1 MTHYIQ
7 DYIDLVKGGTVPVC
21 REQLLL
27 VDHVERCFQTESI
40 YVDENQLE
48 RYMVQQKYFP
58 YRLLEWE
65 TFCFALHNCT
75 YKAPGVLRWPILM
88 IVVGRGAG
96 KNGYLAFEDFC
107 LVTPINGIE
116 KYNIDMF
123 ANSENQAR
131 ATFDDI
137 YDVLQSDEKYFK
149 KYFTWNQEKITNR
162 KTKSTIRYH
171 TKAPNTK
178 DGGRPGKVDFDELHE
193 YVNSALLDVVVTGL
207 GKRPM
212 PRRTYISTL
221 GNVRDG
227 PLDRYFAQGL
237 KVLEGTEPDDGWLYF
252 ICRLDTDEE
261 IKQPEAWPKANP
273 SLNDPTRQHLRDEI
287 LLEFKEY
294 LRDPAGHSAFPTKR
308 MNRPQGNRETEVTSW
323 ENILAAN
330 QPYPADPSV
339 TAYNAVFA
347 IDFADTRDFVTAG
360 VLWKSCDLWCWKV
373 HTWICA
379 QSPDLSRIRFPYME
393 AVERGEATLVNE
405 ALIPPDAPCDWI
417 EEQAEI
423 LNVKFGAID
432 HYRLAIMRK
441 ALSERGWNPDP
452 KKGNLKLTF
461 RPEVMEIA
469 PIITSAFISQKI
481 RWGDSMTM
489 RWYTNNACR
498 KIDSNGNITFEK
510 IEPKTRKTDG
520 FMALVAAFIVAMKH
534 EDIFDIP
541 PDIETLPGVFVF

>member
-7 DYIDLVKGGTVPVC
+7 DYIDLVKSGTVPVC

-27 VDHVERCFQTESI
+27 IAHVEKCFQTESI

-48 RYMVQQKYFP
+48 RYMAQQKYFP
-58 YRLLEWE
+58 YNLLEWE

-88 IVVGRGAG
+88 VVVGRGAG

-149 KYFTWNQEKITNR
+149 QFFVWNQEKITNR

-171 TKAPNTK
+171 TRAPKTK

-193 YVNSALLDVVVTGL
+193 YENSALLDVAVTGL

-227 PLDRYFAQGL
+227 PLDRYFAHGL

-252 ICRLDTDEE
+252 FCRLDTDEE

-330 QPYPADPSV
+330 QPYPADPAV

-347 IDFADTRDFVTAG
+347 LDFADTRDFVTAG
-360 VLWKSCDLWCWKV
+360 VLWKACDLWCWKA

-379 QSPDLSRIRFPYME
+379 QSPDLPRIRFPYME

-405 ALIPPDAPCDWI
+405 PLIQPDAPCDWI
-417 EEQAEI
+417 EEQAEQFN
-423 LNVKFGAID
+423 LKFGAID
-432 HYRLAIMRK
+432 HFRIAIMRK
-441 ALSERGWNPDP
+441 TLMERGWNPDP
-452 KKGNLKLTF
+452 KNGNLKLTF
-461 RPEVMEIA
+461 RPEVMEVA
-469 PIITSAFISQKI
+469 PIITGAFLSQKI

-489 RWYTNNACR
+489 RWYTNNTCR
-498 KIDSNGNITFEK
+498 KIDGNGNITFEK

-534 EDIFDIP
+534 EDIFEVP